1 MIHFKLDSNWKILS
15 VIRCSNSHAT
25 LSVQHIYSG
34 EIKVLSIYAK
44 EHFQHKL
51 YFDTLS
57 TDIYCQYHKYS

>member
-34 EIKVLSIYAK
+34 EIKVLSIYANTN
-44 EHFQHKL
+44 FIL
-51 YFDTLS
+51 TYLTLS

>member
-34 EIKVLSIYAK
+34 EIKVL
-44 EHFQHKL
+44 
-51 YFDTLS
+51 
-57 TDIYCQYHKYS
+57 

>member
-44 EHFQHKL
+44 
-51 YFDTLS
+51 
-57 TDIYCQYHKYS
+57 